1 MSNINLTCPKCGQD
15 FSFDQLF
22 DHNKEAF
29 NDLINQKVKEKLS
42 EKIGEEKQLILR
54 DAENKLNLEKVAL
67 EKSFNEKE
75 NKFVNEIN
83 QLNLELE
90 KQQEQITLQI
100 GQEVLQKEQEMQKLL
115 NAKNEENSKQIN
127 ELINQINGLKL
138 EVKKQQEEA
147 SLKIGQ
153 EVLLKEKEIQKSI
166 DLKNEET
173 AKKQADFVNQI
184 NKLQVELEK
193 QQEQMILKITHEV
206 LLKEKEMQKL
216 LDEKNEEIQEL
227 NLKNSTFK
235 VMHSKAKGEN
245 FEHEVETE
253 LRKGFGILDEIKKIN
268 ADIDGTK
275 ADFLQVVKDSTGTNF
290 GSIVYEVKNAE
301 WKDSW
306 VSKLSIDVA
315 KQKAKFGIL
324 ITTSFNDKYKGD
336 TPFIKSEEFD
346 NIWITDANSFI
357 FIGQVIRKLVENE
370 YKWNQELKK
379 LMELSKN
386 DELQNL
392 YQKQKEQLNKFIKEN
407 LPSLWKRFDKQ
418 IKDLESIER
427 SLNKSAGTIEKS
439 RTIIYKIMTKDII
452 GFMSK
457 LTQTNL
463 DFIIN
468 EQEGEYETHRE
479 TDDE

>member
-22 DHNKEAF
+22 DHNKETF

-153 EVLLKEKEIQKSI
+153 EVLLKEKEIQKNI
-166 DLKNEET
+166 DLKNEEN

-184 NKLQVELEK
+184 NKLQLELEK
-193 QQEQMILKITHEV
+193 QQEQMVLKITQEV
-206 LLKEKEMQKL
+206 LSKEKEMQKL
-216 LDEKNEEIQEL
+216 LDDKNEEIQEL
-227 NLKNSTFK
+227 NIKNATFK
-235 VMHSKAKGEN
+235 VMHSKTKGEN

-253 LRKGFGILDEIKKIN
+253 LRKGFGILDEIQKIN

-275 ADFLQVVKDSTGTNF
+275 ADFLQIVKDSNGINF

-306 VSKLSIDVA
+306 VSKLSVDVA

-324 ITTSFNDKYKGD
+324 IATSFNNKYKGD
-336 TPFIKSEEFD
+336 TPFIKSNEFE

-357 FIGQVIRKLVENE
+357 FIGQVIRKLVEND
-370 YKWNQELKK
+370 YKWNQELEK
-379 LMELSKN
+379 LIKLSKN
-386 DELQNL
+386 DEMKKL
-392 YQKQKEQLNKFIKEN
+392 YQKQKEQLDKFVNETLPN
-407 LPSLWKRFDKQ
+407 LGKKFQIQ
-418 IKDLESIER
+418 IKDLESVEK
-427 SLNKSAGTIEKS
+427 SLNKNAETIKKS
-439 RTIIYKIMTKDII
+439 RDQIYKIMNKDII

-457 LTQTNL
+457 LTDTNL
-463 DFIIN
+463 NFIIN
-468 EQEGEYETHRE
+468 EQEGQHETHRK